1 MYEFRSIGHFSSQM
15 TGSSDIISVCGSNP
29 NGFQVMKVR
38 FLPVQSIMV
47 LKQEMLSGVGFY
59 VVVFLE

>member
-1 MYEFRSIGHFSSQM
+1 MSFSSKYC
-15 TGSSDIISVCGSNP
+15 GSSDIISVCGSNP

-47 LKQEMLSGVGFY
+47 LKQEMLSGV
-59 VVVFLE
+59 